1 MILRILIII
10 MSLSIM
16 LSCNKSKHNKYDKN
30 VLFSVDTLLTKTV
43 VDISFKDLQIAIPRD
58 WEKASERILNS
69 IKNKNL
75 SQTNIIKEIIP
86 ILAFDDSINKNFS
99 LLSSYNNLESL
110 DDFVTV
116 FQDEI
121 TNNLKS
127 DKMNITYFS
136 NNDLNVC
143 QIIIY
148 NVNYINIKLIFQQS
162 NRIYIFEYL
171 VTTKYY
177 KKNIKTIESSIGQL
191 RKRRL

>member
-1 MILRILIII
+1 
-10 MSLSIM
+10 M

-86 ILAFDDSINKNFS
+86 ILAFDDSINKNFC